1 MNQQTTIFENYPFTT
16 PLLENF
22 VWFEVYLL
30 GFVIILL
37 FNIWAAHIYLVYS
50 LVSMYLII
58 PRYVCTSCSYY
69 GKTCHSGQ
77 GRISALFFSKRDPN
91 LFSSN
96 FKYMRFAAPVFLF
109 PLIIGV
115 ILIFIHYSFA
125 LALLTFAFGMT
136 ALCCTRIVTY
146 KLGCPH
152 CNQKSICPGCN
163 KIRIKK

>member
-1 MNQQTTIFENYPFTT
+1 MNQQTEIFENYPWTT

-22 VWFEVYLL
+22 VWFEVFLL

-50 LVSMYLII
+50 FVSMYLII

-77 GRISALFFSKRDPN
+77 GRISGLLFSKRDTN

-96 FKYMRFAAPVFLF
+96 FKYMRFAGPVFLL

-115 ILIFIHYSFA
+115 ILIFFHYSFA

-163 KIRIKK
+163 KIRNKQ